1 VTVVPA
7 KTVTTKKCAYVT
19 LVMIGDEYIP
29 GACVLAYSLKLVHVK
44 ADLVVM
50 VTPDVSEKG
59 RAILASIFD
68 KVLEVPYI
76 EAKSHQK
83 RWGRFTDQ
91 GMYQWID
98 KSFTKFNCINL
109 TQYDRIV
116 MFDADMLA
124 LRNPDNLFDM
134 APPAGICTGV
144 SMKAEERE
152 PDETDWHGRQIA
164 SERGGSKILED
175 SLYHWGIRGCL
186 YVLKPGA
193 NAFQDLKKQLASGEY
208 GDKNLRPGADEQL
221 LTNFYWKYWHHVH
234 ARFARVSYINK
245 TELRGLP
252 VMIHSP
258 TIKPWNRPKTNQ
270 WKSENWLDMSMW
282 CEIASKMAKKYPET
296 AKCLKLEWVE
306 EARNEMFQN
315 QSLKTMYEI
324 MTEEWTTR
332 NETFIN
338 PVKQIPRLSTQVPEK
353 VIWIFWN
360 DKVLPPLVQLCKKSF
375 ERFNPGWKIFVV
387 GPHNIFDFLYPTDLP
402 DLWTELGRPAHQS
415 DAARV
420 ALLCRYGGVYTDA
433 TVICLKPLED
443 IWDKIQQGDAH
454 FWGFQYQGRP
464 KTHAERMCCWFMAS
478 RRGFSLMYEWKEEI
492 IRQMKGRKNTR
503 KFYGNPAKCYVALGP
518 PIIDPLVDAHPE
530 KFALMNPIPNALIE
544 LDNVMWFL
552 KEAQGD
558 VMKNILENPVLK
570 LFHCGGKMLNWS
582 EKEILASNNFVGK
595 TLSSVFTINENN
607 I

>member
-164 SERGGSKILED
+164 SNVAFEVETPFFSKAKNSHLKTQSLTGCSGGSCPTAK
-175 SLYHWGIRGCL
+175 S
-186 YVLKPGA
+186 
-193 NAFQDLKKQLASGEY
+193 Q
-208 GDKNLRPGADEQL
+208 
-221 LTNFYWKYWHHVH
+221 
-234 ARFARVSYINK
+234 RVSSQGK
-245 TELRGLP
+245 PTLRQLP
-252 VMIHSP
+252 
-258 TIKPWNRPKTNQ
+258 
-270 WKSENWLDMSMW
+270 
-282 CEIASKMAKKYPET
+282 
-296 AKCLKLEWVE
+296 
-306 EARNEMFQN
+306 
-315 QSLKTMYEI
+315 
-324 MTEEWTTR
+324 
-332 NETFIN
+332 
-338 PVKQIPRLSTQVPEK
+338 
-353 VIWIFWN
+353 
-360 DKVLPPLVQLCKKSF
+360 
-375 ERFNPGWKIFVV
+375 
-387 GPHNIFDFLYPTDLP
+387 
-402 DLWTELGRPAHQS
+402 
-415 DAARV
+415 
-420 ALLCRYGGVYTDA
+420 
-433 TVICLKPLED
+433 
-443 IWDKIQQGDAH
+443 
-454 FWGFQYQGRP
+454 
-464 KTHAERMCCWFMAS
+464 
-478 RRGFSLMYEWKEEI
+478 
-492 IRQMKGRKNTR
+492 
-503 KFYGNPAKCYVALGP
+503 
-518 PIIDPLVDAHPE
+518 
-530 KFALMNPIPNALIE
+530 
-544 LDNVMWFL
+544 
-552 KEAQGD
+552 
-558 VMKNILENPVLK
+558 
-570 LFHCGGKMLNWS
+570 
-582 EKEILASNNFVGK
+582 
-595 TLSSVFTINENN
+595 
-607 I
+607 